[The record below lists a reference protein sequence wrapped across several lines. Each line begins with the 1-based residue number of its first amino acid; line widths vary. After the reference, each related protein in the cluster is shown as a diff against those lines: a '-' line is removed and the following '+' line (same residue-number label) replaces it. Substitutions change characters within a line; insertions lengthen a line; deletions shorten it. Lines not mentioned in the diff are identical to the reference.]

1 MEKVF
6 NKFEGQFMTKFITY
20 ILIVFVLISCSRTL
34 KEEKEF
40 EHIVR
45 DFSNKLYVNYHLFSD
60 RERKD
65 NFGKFKGT
73 WPRTMRV
80 DNPHDTARMR
90 RKKLQNK
97 HK

>member
-1 MEKVF
+1 
-6 NKFEGQFMTKFITY
+6 MTKVITS
-20 ILIVFVLISCSRTL
+20 LITMLLLLSCSRTP

-45 DFSNKLYVNYHLFSD
+45 AFSNKLYVNYHLFND

-65 NFGKFKGT
+65 NTGKLKGT
-73 WPRTMRV
+73 WPKTMRV
-80 DNPHDTARMR
+80 DNPHDTAKMR
-90 RKKLQNK
+90 REKLQRH

>member
-1 MEKVF
+1 
-6 NKFEGQFMTKFITY
+6 MTRTISS
-20 ILIVFVLISCSRTL
+20 LIIMLLLFSCSRTP

-45 DFSNKLYVNYHLFSD
+45 AFSNKLYVNYHLFSD

-65 NFGKFKGT
+65 NTGKLKGT
-73 WPRTMRV
+73 SPKTMRV
-80 DNPHDTARMR
+80 DNPHDTAKMR
-90 RKKLQNK
+90 RKKLQNN